1 MMRHI
6 IFFYLSS
13 ICLLNGQNID
23 TNVLRIQ
30 QRMDTIQAFS
40 AEVKLQVDISFV
52 NIPEKS
58 ARIEY
63 VKNEETTVFSEDFVL
78 IPKKGLDVS
87 LYQLFKNPF
96 ITVDRG
102 TETRNGI
109 SYKMVNIIPTNKKA
123 DFSIATALIDTHTN
137 SIVEYEI
144 NTKKDGAYIVKMSYD
159 KATNVLP
166 SKIEVEFEIERIRI
180 PLKYMGK
187 DAQIDKKAYKSEEPK
202 TGIIYL
208 SFNYTNITYKPDIN

>member
-1 MMRHI
+1 MIRQLL
-6 IFFYLSS
+6 FFYFIS
-13 ICLLNGQNID
+13 ICFLNGQNID
-23 TNVLRIQ
+23 ADVLRIQ

-40 AEVKLQVDISFV
+40 AEVKLEVGISFV
-52 NIPEKS
+52 NIPEKN

-63 VKNEETTVFSEDFVL
+63 AKNQETKVFSEDFVL

-87 LYQLFKNPF
+87 LYQLFQNPF

-109 SYKMVNIIPTNKKA
+109 SYKMVNIIPIDKKA
-123 DFSIATALIDTHTN
+123 DFSIATALINTTTN

-159 KATNVLP
+159 KTPNILP
-166 SKIEVEFEIERIRI
+166 SNIVVEFEIERIRI

-202 TGIIYL
+202 TGFIYL
-208 SFNYTNITYKPDIN
+208 SFNYTNITYKPNIN